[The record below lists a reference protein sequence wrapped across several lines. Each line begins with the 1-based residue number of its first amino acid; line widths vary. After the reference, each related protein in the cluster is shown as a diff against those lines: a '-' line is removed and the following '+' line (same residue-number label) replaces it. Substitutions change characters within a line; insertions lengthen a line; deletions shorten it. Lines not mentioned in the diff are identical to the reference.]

1 MDGVSAK
8 PMESSLDAEVLLS
21 ARRAG
26 RFMRKTSLQKVA
38 IISKGRSAVDETL
51 FLFMRDYRH
60 TVLNGGGGGLGD
72 S

>member
-1 MDGVSAK
+1 
-8 PMESSLDAEVLLS
+8 MESSLDTEGLLQ
-21 ARRAG
+21 ARRVG
-26 RFMRKTSLQKVA
+26 RFREKLLCIKWP
-38 IISKGRSAVDETL
+38 ISKGRSAVDETL

>member
-1 MDGVSAK
+1 MPKFFS
-8 PMESSLDAEVLLS
+8 S
-21 ARRAG
+21 ARREG
-26 RFMRKTSLQKVA
+26 RFGASRRAFLKKRKTSLQKVA
-38 IISKGRSAVDETL
+38 IISKGRSAVDDTL